1 MIQAHQEA
9 QYPKRRASDLG
20 QTSLPLHL
28 PEPLLTLAQAC
39 RLLCLSSS
47 TLYRLAERRQ
57 VPFIK
62 LGCLLRFERS
72 ALEAWL
78 ASQRKGPVTDWQ
90 HRPDASKMDALQKT
104 TGGLK

>member
-1 MIQAHQEA
+1 MIHAHEEPQH
-9 QYPKRRASDLG
+9 PKRRATDFS
-20 QTSLPLHL
+20 QTSLNPQL
-28 PEPLLTLAQAC
+28 PEPLLTLTQAC

-62 LGCLLRFERS
+62 IGCLIRFERS
-72 ALEAWL
+72 ALDAWL
-78 ASQRKGPVTDWQ
+78 AGQRKTPVTDWQ
-90 HRPDASKMDALQKT
+90 LRPSPSKIDPLQKT